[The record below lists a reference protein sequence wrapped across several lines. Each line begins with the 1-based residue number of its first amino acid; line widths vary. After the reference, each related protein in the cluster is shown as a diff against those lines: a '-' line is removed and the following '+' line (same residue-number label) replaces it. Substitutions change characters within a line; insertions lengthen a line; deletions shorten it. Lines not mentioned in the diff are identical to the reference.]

1 MARYALIALAAF
13 GIALLS
19 GCGETIKCTSCN
31 AGNDYKCCPTGRF
44 DADGE
49 CDD

>member
-1 MARYALIALAAF
+1 MKMMLALVAMAMAGMF
-13 GIALLS
+13 LS
-19 GCGETIKCTSCN
+19 GCGSELNCTSCN

-44 DADGE
+44 DEDGE